1 MAPNSLYNYALDMT
15 VFFRYLESIDYKI
28 DTMTLKDLEGI
39 TPQDIEDYLEYVSTC
54 KKDGITMESSSCTV
68 TRRYSSL
75 SSFFNYYY
83 QLDMIDRNPV
93 SKVSRPK
100 PRKNPSEIPSNDT
113 NLELLDYVINGEL
126 DGRKSVFRE
135 YTKERDIAIIL
146 LIMGAGIK
154 GSDVVNLDIGDLHL
168 KERYITVRSRKS
180 TREVFISD
188 TIARAV
194 SEYLEKRLDI
204 IAEHGDDDALFL
216 SLNYYRRICLRSV
229 QKMVKKYSSAMFSDK
244 ASLTPTALRQSF
256 RNNIFHQS
264 GNVRL
269 ASAASGDSDEYVL
282 QRYKAYLEQYECRK
296 GRDFSVDI
304 F

>member
-1 MAPNSLYNYALDMT
+1 LEKIISKKVALTSSIAVILVYSYNEYMNRSLEDSRLIEKVNKIVSDRFPGFASRYFNHCMDTMTPNSLYNYTLDMT

-28 DTMTLKDLEGI
+28 DIMTLKDLEGI
-39 TPQDIEDYLEYVSTC
+39 TPQVIEDYLEYVSTC
-54 KKDGITMESSSCTV
+54 KKDGITVESSSCTV

-83 QLDMIDRNPV
+83 KLDMIDRNPV

-154 GSDVVNLDIGDLHL
+154 RSDVSQDKSKRTVTADLF
-168 KERYITVRSRKS
+168 YFATNIFFCTSITSFMGYLQKS
-180 TREVFISD
+180 T
-188 TIARAV
+188 IACGV
-194 SEYLEKRLDI
+194 LP
-204 IAEHGDDDALFL
+204 
-216 SLNYYRRICLRSV
+216 SLNN
-229 QKMVKKYSSAMFSDK
+229 SSIFSLC
-244 ASLTPTALRQSF
+244 AF
-256 RNNIFHQS
+256 
-264 GNVRL
+264 
-269 ASAASGDSDEYVL
+269 SAPIS
-282 QRYKAYLEQYECRK
+282 
-296 GRDFSVDI
+296 
-304 F
+304 